1 MLKEKLRIIKIDP
14 EYIEYLRKFDSKVQ
28 FNKAE
33 LNKQNKPFVG
43 VLFSINDRKYY
54 VPISSANKKTK
65 LNKIYKNI

>member
-14 EYIEYLRKFDSKVQ
+14 EYKFDSKVQ